1 MKNVAKVIMAIV
13 LILTIPA
20 TFISIIRNNY
30 EENRNKRNE
39 ERIINQ
45 LEDKYGNGRFE
56 IIDRDQ
62 HKCTGTMY
70 CEPITTLTI
79 STNYMG
85 DTFEVIYNSRYSYS
99 YIDNEN
105 FLEVYYEDKWKG
117 QYNSLEEYLE
127 AQVGYYRFGDAV
139 KGYEG
144 KISIKSEGAY
154 CDYKYNQWGEVPSI
168 KTLTESCSV
177 FEPTIEVSNYY
188 TSSNL
193 EEFLKDATT
202 VYERLINNREISYY
216 GDKHINL
223 VFVGQNPYSEGNR
236 SYYNKGYIRL
246 DSTRQKYM
254 VYVTS
259 SPKEVER
266 IKDVTI
272 YQ

>member
-20 TFISIIRNNY
+20 TFISVIRNNY

-39 ERIINQ
+39 QKIIRQ
-45 LEDKYGNGRFE
+45 LEDKYGNGHFE

-70 CEPITTLTI
+70 CEPLIKLTI
-79 STNYMG
+79 STKYMD
-85 DTFEVIYNSRYSYS
+85 DTFEVIYNPRYNYS
-99 YIDNEN
+99 YIDKEN
-105 FLEVYYEDKWKG
+105 FLEVYYEDEWKDE
-117 QYNSLEEYLE
+117 YNSFLEYLE
-127 AQVGYYRFGDAV
+127 AEVGYKRFSKLTMD
-139 KGYEG
+139 YEG
-144 KISIKSEGAY
+144 KISIKADGAY
-154 CDYKYNQWGEVPSI
+154 CEYRYSQWGEVPSLERLMEDCN
-168 KTLTESCSV
+168 TY
-177 FEPTIEVSNYY
+177 EPEIVISRYY
-188 TSSNL
+188 NESNL
-193 EEFLKDATT
+193 EEFLKDVTT
-202 VYERLINNREISYY
+202 VYERLINNREMNYY

-266 IKDVTI
+266 VKDVTI
-272 YQ
+272 Y